1 MTDTASPLPDPDTL
15 RVAFQRAFRD
25 GHEALAQALAGL
37 STDQLDWR
45 PGADENSLAVLALH
59 ALDAERFLLA
69 AVADEVIERDRE
81 AIFRIRAILPAALLE
96 MVRSRSDEMESRLAR
111 LPIARLEAT
120 ISRGSLSGSGL
131 WFLVHAVEHTRE
143 HIGQAQLTRQLLLAL
158 GDAPAPARDTSP
170 A

>member
-1 MTDTASPLPDPDTL
+1 MTDTASPLPDPDIL
-15 RVAFQRAFRD
+15 RAAFQRAFRD

-37 STDQLDWR
+37 STEQLDWR

-69 AVADEVIERDRE
+69 AIADEVIERDRE
-81 AIFRIRAILPAALLE
+81 AIFRVRAIGPAALLE
-96 MVRSRSDEMESRLAR
+96 VVQSRSDEMDSRLAR
-111 LPIARLEAT
+111 LPMARLEAT

-143 HIGQAQLTRQLLLAL
+143 HVGQVQLTRQLLLAP
-158 GDAPAPARDTSP
+158 GDTPAPVRNATP